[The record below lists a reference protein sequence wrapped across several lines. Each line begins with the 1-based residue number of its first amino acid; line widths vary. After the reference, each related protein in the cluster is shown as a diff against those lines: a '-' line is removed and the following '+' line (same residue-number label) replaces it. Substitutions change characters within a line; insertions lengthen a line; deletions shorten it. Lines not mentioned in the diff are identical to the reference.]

1 VIDHLP
7 WFRVADPWITRALN
21 LRDLLSHRSGL
32 TRDDALWYASDRSTR
47 DVVRRLRFQGSEL
60 PFRAGWLYNNNMYLT
75 AGEVIAARSGQT
87 WDDFTMGRI
96 LRPLGMRTASTTIR
110 GLERLPNVAAPHA
123 VIGDQLVPVPY
134 RNIDN
139 AAPAGS
145 INASALDMA
154 RWLTFQIDS
163 GRIDGRRLLSR
174 KQFEEMW
181 AGHAIIRDPFYR
193 QLLGG
198 GGFLEYGLGWF
209 LGAHEGRR
217 LILHGGNIDGMSAL
231 VSFLPEERIGV
242 VILTNKNQT
251 FVHTGLTF
259 WIYDRLL
266 GLPPVD
272 RSARLL
278 ALAQA
283 ASKADS
289 VEAAKVEASRIQGTA
304 PSLPLAA
311 YAGPYT
317 DSLYGSIEVRMD
329 GGALAIEINPGFLG
343 TLEHWHYD
351 TFRARYRDPVAYQAP
366 KRFVSF
372 RLDPAGKVVGATVDG
387 FATFG
392 RGAAK

>member
-1 VIDHLP
+1 
-7 WFRVADPWITRALN
+7 
-21 LRDLLSHRSGL
+21 
-32 TRDDALWYASDRSTR
+32 
-47 DVVRRLRFQGSEL
+47 
-60 PFRAGWLYNNNMYLT
+60 
-75 AGEVIAARSGQT
+75 
-87 WDDFTMGRI
+87 MG
-96 LRPLGMRTASTTIR
+96 
-110 GLERLPNVAAPHA
+110 
-123 VIGDQLVPVPY
+123 
-134 RNIDN
+134 
-139 AAPAGS
+139 
-145 INASALDMA
+145 
-154 RWLTFQIDS
+154 
-163 GRIDGRRLLSR
+163 
-174 KQFEEMW
+174 W
-181 AGHAIIRDPFYR
+181 AGFR
-193 QLLGG
+193 
-198 GGFLEYGLGWF
+198 
-209 LGAHEGRR
+209 GAHEGRR

-266 GLPPVD
+266 GLPAVD
-272 RSARLL
+272 RSTRLL